1 VIDPRKNMGEPLV
14 ISNGMYRDEGNI
26 CFRPSFKWKERSTIK
41 ITGEEKVDHL
51 GAAIPLG
58 RQCLDIPGNANLLIG
73 AFCTT
78 NNNSRV
84 CDQAGKVTGIAAST
98 SIFWELHTCGGWNE
112 P

>member
-1 VIDPRKNMGEPLV
+1 MGEPLV

-26 CFRPSFKWKERSTIK
+26 CFRPSFKWKDRSTIK

-84 CDQAGKVTGIAAST
+84 CDQAGKLTGIAAST